1 FAPTLGAN
9 LPDFRI
15 WQKQVRS
22 FADVAIAEYTTAGLT
37 GAGEPEIVR
46 GVRASANI
54 FQVLGIQPALGRT
67 FLPEEDDP
75 GRGNVV
81 ILTAAFWRARFHG
94 DPAVLGATIV
104 LDGVPHQI
112 VGIIPDRKSTR
123 LNSSH
128 GSSSYAVFC

>member
-1 FAPTLGAN
+1 MTTLPRPGSSSSGRNVLPSAGWMPRTWKIFAEARTPRT
-9 LPDFRI
+9 I
-15 WQKQVRS
+15 
-22 FADVAIAEYTTAGLT
+22 
-37 GAGEPEIVR
+37 AGEPEIVR

-112 VGIIPDRKSTR
+112 VGILP
-123 LNSSH
+123 SSFRFPAAL
-128 GSSSYAVFC
+128 GGANNTV